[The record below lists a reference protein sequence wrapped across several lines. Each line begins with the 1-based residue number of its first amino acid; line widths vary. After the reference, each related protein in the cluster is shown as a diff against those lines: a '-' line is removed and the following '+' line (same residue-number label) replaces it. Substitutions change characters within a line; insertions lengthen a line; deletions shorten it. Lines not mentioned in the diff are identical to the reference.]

1 MVNQFFPFLPDDD
14 SPDFGRP
21 NFPGPGFESPN
32 FPGQRGPGFGNPSFP
47 GQGGP
52 GFGNPNFPGQIRQ
65 PGFPGQGG
73 LPGFPGQG
81 IPPVDRP
88 SSEAPTSPPPSF
100 IPTQPAMAR
109 DGVGIYAVDPGA
121 IRGCLYKFTYVWL
134 RNGRSF
140 WLYPTYVGRQSI
152 AGFRWS
158 GRRWS
163 YYGTDL
169 ERITSFQCY

>member
-1 MVNQFFPFLPDDD
+1 MVNQFFPFLFDDD
-14 SPDFGRP
+14 LP
-21 NFPGPGFESPN
+21 NFRGPN
-32 FPGQRGPGFGNPSFP
+32 FPGQEFGNPSFP

-73 LPGFPGQG
+73 QPGFPGQGGLPGFPGQG
-81 IPPVDRP
+81 IPPGGQP
-88 SSEAPTSPPPSF
+88 SSEAPTGPPPPF
-100 IPTQPAMAR
+100 VPTQPAGAR

-121 IRGCLYKFTYVWL
+121 IRGCLYQFTYVWL

-140 WLYPTYVGRQSI
+140 WLYPTFVGRNSI

-158 GRRWS
+158 GRRWN